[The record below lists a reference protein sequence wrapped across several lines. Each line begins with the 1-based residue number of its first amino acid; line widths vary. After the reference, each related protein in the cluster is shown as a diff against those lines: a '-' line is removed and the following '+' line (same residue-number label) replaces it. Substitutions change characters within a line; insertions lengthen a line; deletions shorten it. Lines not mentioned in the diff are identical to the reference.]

1 MNSRNSNKHG
11 EAGLTLLEVLA
22 AAMIFAMV
30 MTVLI
35 GTSST
40 AVHNVGMSAR
50 RLEANLVADSLLADL
65 EIQMKEGLAPEI
77 EEGEFEHEHFSVR
90 MLKTDFVSDE
100 GTNPAGTLADP
111 GDAQIRISS
120 MLGPGLPEVA
130 KHMKQYDIEV
140 GWIEQDGPQ
149 SVNRTTFAFD
159 WQMAAIEYSDLFALA
174 GSKIGNGIQGDGEDG
189 AVPPRPGPGA
199 TLEEKRE
206 YFEAISGRRGGVG
219 HNARDDALG
228 INQDIWGSGQRAE

>member
-1 MNSRNSNKHG
+1 MKARNWNKHG
-11 EAGLTLLEVLA
+11 EVGLTLLEVLA

-77 EEGEFEHEHFSVR
+77 EEDEFEHEHYSVR
-90 MLKTDFVSDE
+90 MLRTDFVSDE
-100 GTNPAGTLADP
+100 GANPAGTLADP
-111 GDAQIRISS
+111 GDAQIRIAT

-130 KHMKQYDIEV
+130 KHLKQYDIEV

-159 WQMAAIEYSDLFALA
+159 WQLAAIEYSDLFAQG
-174 GSKIGNGIQGDGEDG
+174 GSNIAATAAESVTEPTPEQKKAFYDATVGR
-189 AVPPRPGPGA
+189 RPG
-199 TLEEKRE
+199 
-206 YFEAISGRRGGVG
+206 YSG

-228 INQDIWGSGQRAE
+228 INQDVWGSGQRAE